1 MGRRRGSMTLAALAL
16 VGSASLG
23 GCARPAPPQETV
35 VVPARRGAVVERS
48 PAVAC
53 TTTSL
58 GIATVSR
65 CGEGGLKF
73 GVAAE

>member
-1 MGRRRGSMTLAALAL
+1 MAVAALAL
-16 VGSASLG
+16 VGLAGLG
-23 GCARPAPPQETV
+23 GCARPAPPQEVV

-65 CGEGGLKF
+65 CGEGGFRF

>member
-1 MGRRRGSMTLAALAL
+1 MALAALAL
-16 VGSASLG
+16 VGLAALG
-23 GCARPAPPQETV
+23 GCARPAPPQEVV

-48 PAVAC
+48 PAIAC

-58 GIATVSR
+58 VIATVSR